1 MLVAVVD
8 NGAIGETLG
17 GGPHDR
23 PRLESPRQGPIHCRR
38 QARIP
43 RVRPVRMPTWRDLLT
58 ERQMQ
63 RLAGDYASRFGYEAC
78 RDVTSILRACLRPSD
93 IARSRDQGG
102 REYNTPNRL
111 FDVCHFSCV

>member
-1 MLVAVVD
+1 MLVAVVH

-23 PRLESPRQGPIHCRR
+23 PRLESPRQGPIHRRR

-43 RVRPVRMPTWRDLLT
+43 RVRPIRMPTWRDLLT

-78 RDVTSILRACLRPSD
+78 RDVTSILRARLRPSD
-93 IARSRDQGG
+93 FTRACNRDG
-102 REYNTPNRL
+102 RE
-111 FDVCHFSCV
+111 